1 MCTCG
6 LHAAPGVAPGPLSSG
21 HSARTGWLT
30 HTLPEIPAAGR
41 PIRSS
46 GLITWDRLK
55 GLALAVT
62 VSWAASKL
70 QRYEDKGARAQGLWA
85 EWAGKLGEGTWRPP
99 FLGPQEA

>member
-30 HTLPEIPAAGR
+30 HTLPEIPAAWR

-70 QRYEDKGARAQGLWA
+70 QRYEDKGARAQGLW
-85 EWAGKLGEGTWRPP
+85 GKGHGGLHS
-99 FLGPQEA
+99 